1 MYKNLVQDL
10 HLHFHY
16 VKLQQHNLYVNVE
29 WSYQFLLSSKHVE
42 NIELSYINFMHIAYV
57 RSPTNFGR
65 KILDKC
71 NTYIKF
77 EYMYINY
84 YDILTGIQIKGKKI
98 LHI

>member
-1 MYKNLVQDL
+1 MAAGAVSLKNLTKREEVR
-10 HLHFHY
+10 
-16 VKLQQHNLYVNVE
+16 KLEKELIK
-29 WSYQFLLSSKHVE
+29 L

-71 NTYIKF
+71 NCNTCILSLN
-77 EYMYINY
+77 MNSICTYINY

-98 LHI
+98 IHICEF